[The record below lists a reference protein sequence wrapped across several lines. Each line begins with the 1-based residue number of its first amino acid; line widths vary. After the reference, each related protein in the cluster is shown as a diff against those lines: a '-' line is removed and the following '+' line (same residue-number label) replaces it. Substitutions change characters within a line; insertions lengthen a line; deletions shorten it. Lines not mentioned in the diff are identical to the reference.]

1 MIYMDNAATTAVLPE
16 VLDKMI
22 PYYKDI
28 YSNPS
33 AIYSF
38 AQKSKNA
45 VEDARSVIADTLGAA
60 PGEIYFTGGGSESD
74 NWAVKLAAD
83 KYRDKGTHIITT
95 AIEHHAVLHTTEY
108 LEKLGFDV
116 TYVKP
121 DSNGYILPSKVAE
134 AIRPDT
140 ILISVMTANNEV
152 GTIEPISEIGKIA
165 HERGIIM
172 HTDAVQAYGHIPI
185 DVTAMN
191 IDMLSASG
199 HKFNGPKG
207 VGFLYVSNKVKFG
220 SFIHGGAQERGR
232 RAGTINVPGIVGM
245 ADAAKIHAQ
254 EMADDIA
261 YISKLRNYMIDKIKS
276 EIPYSYINGSL
287 SDRLPN
293 NINVSFEFIEG
304 ETLLI
309 MLDQDGICASSG
321 SACTSGS
328 LNPSHVLKAMG
339 ITDSLSH
346 SALRLS
352 ISKSTTYEDADYVI
366 DRLKV
371 YVDKLRQMSPEY
383 LRNGAIGA
391 RHGKLE

>member
-45 VEDARSVIADTLGAA
+45 VEDARSVIADTLGVA

-74 NWAVKLAAD
+74 NWALKLTAD
-83 KYRDKGTHIITT
+83 RYKDKGKHIITT
-95 AIEHHAVLHTTEY
+95 AIEHHAVLHSAEY
-108 LEKLGFDV
+108 LEKSGYDV

-121 DSNGYILPSKVAE
+121 DKDGYITPESIE
-134 AIRPDT
+134 SAIRPDT

-152 GTIEPISEIGKIA
+152 GTIEPVADIGEIA
-165 HERGIIM
+165 HKHGIIF

-245 ADAAKIHAQ
+245 AEAAKIHAQ

-276 EIPYSYINGSL
+276 DIPYSYINGSL
-287 SDRLPN
+287 SERLPN

-309 MLDQDGICASSG
+309 MLDQNGICASSG

-328 LNPSHVLKAMG
+328 LNPSHVLKAIG

-352 ISKSTTYEDADYVI
+352 ISKDNTYADADYVI
-366 DRLKV
+366 ERLKV
-371 YVDKLRQMSPEY
+371 YVDRLRQMSPEY
-383 LRNGAIGA
+383 LRNIDNK
-391 RHGKLE
+391 RP

>member
-38 AQKSKNA
+38 AQKSRNA
-45 VEDARSVIADTLGAA
+45 VEDARAVIADTLKVS
-60 PGEIYFTGGGSESD
+60 PDEIYFTGGGSESD
-74 NWAVKLAAD
+74 NWALKLVAD
-83 KYRDKGTHIITT
+83 KYKDKGKHIITT
-95 AIEHHAVLHTTEY
+95 AIEHHAILHTAEY
-108 LEKLGFDV
+108 LEKQGFDV
-116 TYVKP
+116 TYISP
-121 DSNGYILPSKVAE
+121 DNSGVISPDKVLD

-140 ILISVMTANNEV
+140 VLISVMLANNEV
-152 GTIEPISEIGKIA
+152 GTIEPIAEIGKLA
-165 HERGIIM
+165 HERGIIV

-185 DVTAMN
+185 DAAAMN

-245 ADAAKIHAQ
+245 AEAAKIHAQ
-254 EMADDIA
+254 SMEDDNA
-261 YISKLRNYMIDKIKS
+261 YISKLRDYMIDKIKS
-276 EIPYSYINGSL
+276 EIPYAYVNGSL
-287 SDRLPN
+287 TDRLPN

-352 ISKSTTYEDADYVI
+352 ISRATTYEEADYVI
-366 DRLKV
+366 GRLKI
-371 YVDKLRQMSPEY
+371 YVDRLRQMSPEY
-383 LRNGAIGA
+383 QRNINA
-391 RHGKLE
+391 

>member
-1 MIYMDNAATTAVLPE
+1 MIYMDNAATTAVIPE
-16 VLDKMI
+16 VLDKMM

-45 VEDARSVIADTLGAA
+45 VEDARAVIADTLGAA
-60 PGEIYFTGGGSESD
+60 PNEIYFTCGGSESD
-74 NWAVKLAAD
+74 NWALKLTAD
-83 KYRDKGTHIITT
+83 RYKDKGKHIITT
-95 AIEHHAVLHTTEY
+95 AIEHHAVLHSAEY
-108 LEKLGFDV
+108 LEKSGYEV
-116 TYVKP
+116 TYVAP
-121 DSNGYILPSKVAE
+121 DKDGYITPESIE
-134 AIRPDT
+134 SAIRPDT

-152 GTIEPISEIGKIA
+152 GTIEPVADIGKIA
-165 HERGIIM
+165 HEHGILF

-185 DVTAMN
+185 DVKAMN

-207 VGFLYVSNKVKFG
+207 VGFLYVSNSVRFG

-232 RAGTINVPGIVGM
+232 RAGTLNVPGIVGM
-245 ADAAKIHAQ
+245 SEAAKYHACH
-254 EMADDIA
+254 MAEDNE
-261 YISKLRNYMIDKIKS
+261 YVSKLRDYMIDQIQS
-276 EIPYSYINGSL
+276 QIPYTYVNGSL
-287 SDRLPN
+287 TDRLSN
-293 NINVSFEFIEG
+293 NINVSFEFVEG

-339 ITDSLSH
+339 VTDSLSH

-352 ISKSTTYEDADYVI
+352 ISKDTTYEDADYVI
-366 DRLKV
+366 GRLKV
-371 YVDKLRQMSPEY
+371 YVDRLRQLSPEY
-383 LRNGAIGA
+383 KRNI
-391 RHGKLE
+391 

>member
-1 MIYMDNAATTAVLPE
+1 MIYMDNAATTAVIPE
-16 VLDKMI
+16 VLDKML

-45 VEDARSVIADTLGAA
+45 VEDARAVIADTLGAA
-60 PGEIYFTGGGSESD
+60 PNEIYFTGGGSESD
-74 NWAVKLAAD
+74 NWALKLTAD
-83 KYRDKGTHIITT
+83 RYKDKGKHIITT
-95 AIEHHAVLHTTEY
+95 AIEHHAVLHSAEY
-108 LEKLGFDV
+108 LEKSGYEV
-116 TYVKP
+116 TYVEP
-121 DSNGYILPSKVAE
+121 DKDGYITPESIE
-134 AIRPDT
+134 SAIRPDT

-152 GTIEPISEIGKIA
+152 GTIEPVADIGAIA
-165 HERGIIM
+165 HKHGILY

-185 DVTAMN
+185 DVKAMN

-207 VGFLYVSNKVKFG
+207 VGFLYVSNSVRFG

-232 RAGTINVPGIVGM
+232 RAGTLNVPGIVGM
-245 ADAAKIHAQ
+245 SEAAKNHACH
-254 EMADDIA
+254 MAEDNE
-261 YISKLRNYMIDKIKS
+261 YVSKLRDYMIDRIQS
-276 EIPYSYINGSL
+276 QIPYTYVNGSL
-287 SDRLPN
+287 TDRLAN

-339 ITDSLSH
+339 VTDSLSH

-352 ISKSTTYEDADYVI
+352 ISKDTTYADADYVI
-366 DRLKV
+366 ERLKIYVDRL
-371 YVDKLRQMSPEY
+371 RQLSPEY
-383 LRNGAIGA
+383 KRNI
-391 RHGKLE
+391 

>member
-38 AQKSKNA
+38 AQKSRNA
-45 VEDARSVIADTLGAA
+45 VEDARAVIADTLKVS
-60 PGEIYFTGGGSESD
+60 PDEIYFTGGGSESD
-74 NWAVKLAAD
+74 NWALKLVAD
-83 KYRDKGTHIITT
+83 KYKDKGKHIITT
-95 AIEHHAVLHTTEY
+95 DIEHHAILHTAEY
-108 LEKLGFDV
+108 LEKQGFDV
-116 TYVKP
+116 TYIRP
-121 DSNGYILPSKVAE
+121 DNSGVISLDKVLD

-140 ILISVMTANNEV
+140 VLISVMLANNEV
-152 GTIEPISEIGKIA
+152 GTIEPIAEIGKLA
-165 HERGIIM
+165 HERGIIV

-185 DVTAMN
+185 DAAAMN

-245 ADAAKIHAQ
+245 AEAAKIHAQ
-254 EMADDIA
+254 SMEDDNA
-261 YISKLRNYMIDKIKS
+261 YISKLRDYMIDKIKS
-276 EIPYSYINGSL
+276 EIPYAYVNGSL
-287 SDRLPN
+287 TDRLPN

-352 ISKSTTYEDADYVI
+352 ISRATTYEEADYVI
-366 DRLKV
+366 GRLKI
-371 YVDKLRQMSPEY
+371 YVDRLRQMSPEY
-383 LRNGAIGA
+383 QRNIKA
-391 RHGKLE
+391 

>member
-38 AQKSKNA
+38 AQKSRNA
-45 VEDARSVIADTLGAA
+45 VEDARAVIADTLKVS
-60 PGEIYFTGGGSESD
+60 PDEIYFTGGGSESD
-74 NWAVKLAAD
+74 NWALKLVAD
-83 KYRDKGTHIITT
+83 KYKDKGKHIITT
-95 AIEHHAVLHTTEY
+95 AIEHHAILHSAEY
-108 LEKLGFDV
+108 LEKQGFDV
-116 TYVKP
+116 TYIRP
-121 DSNGYILPSKVAE
+121 DNSGVISPDKVLD

-140 ILISVMTANNEV
+140 VLISVMLANNEV
-152 GTIEPISEIGKIA
+152 GTIEPIAEIGKLA
-165 HERGIIM
+165 HERGIIV

-185 DVTAMN
+185 DAAAMN

-245 ADAAKIHAQ
+245 AEAAKIHAQ
-254 EMADDIA
+254 SMEDDNA
-261 YISKLRNYMIDKIKS
+261 YISKLRDYMIDKIKS
-276 EIPYSYINGSL
+276 EIPHAYVNGSL
-287 SDRLPN
+287 TDRLPN

-352 ISKSTTYEDADYVI
+352 ISRAATYEEADYVI
-366 DRLKV
+366 GRLKI
-371 YVDKLRQMSPEY
+371 YVDRLRQMSPEY
-383 LRNGAIGA
+383 QRNLKA
-391 RHGKLE
+391 

>member
-38 AQKSKNA
+38 AQKSRNA
-45 VEDARSVIADTLGAA
+45 VEDARAVIADTLKVS
-60 PGEIYFTGGGSESD
+60 PDEIYFTGGGSESD
-74 NWAVKLAAD
+74 NWALKLVAD
-83 KYRDKGTHIITT
+83 KYKDKGKHIITT
-95 AIEHHAVLHTTEY
+95 AIEHHAILHTAEY
-108 LEKLGFDV
+108 LEKQGFDV
-116 TYVKP
+116 TYISP
-121 DSNGYILPSKVAE
+121 DNSGVISPDKVLD

-140 ILISVMTANNEV
+140 VLISVMLANNEV
-152 GTIEPISEIGKIA
+152 GTIEPIAEIGKLA
-165 HERGIIM
+165 HERGIIV

-185 DVTAMN
+185 DAAAMN

-245 ADAAKIHAQ
+245 AEAAKIHAQ
-254 EMADDIA
+254 SMEDDNA
-261 YISKLRNYMIDKIKS
+261 YISKLRDYMIDKIKS
-276 EIPYSYINGSL
+276 EIPYAYVNGSL
-287 SDRLPN
+287 TDRLPN

-339 ITDSLSH
+339 VTDSLSH

-366 DRLKV
+366 GRLKV
-371 YVDKLRQMSPEY
+371 YVDRLRQMSPEY
-383 LRNGAIGA
+383 QRNINA
-391 RHGKLE
+391 

>member
-38 AQKSKNA
+38 AQKSKNV
-45 VEDARSVIADTLGAA
+45 VEDARALIADTLGAA
-60 PGEIYFTGGGSESD
+60 ANEIYFTGGGSESD
-74 NWAVKLAAD
+74 NWALKLVAE
-83 KYRDKGTHIITT
+83 KYKDIGKHIITT
-95 AIEHHAVLHTTEY
+95 AIEHHAILHTAEY
-108 LEKLGFDV
+108 LEKMGYDV
-116 TYVKP
+116 TYIEP
-121 DSNGYILPSKVAE
+121 DNNGYISPSKVAD

-185 DVTAMN
+185 DVKTMN

-207 VGFLYVSNKVKFG
+207 VGFLYVNNHVKFG

-245 ADAAKIHAQ
+245 AAAAAIHSKN
-254 EMADDIA
+254 MADDNE
-261 YISKLRNYMIDKIKS
+261 YISKLRDYMIDKIKT
-276 EIPYSYINGSL
+276 EIPYTYVNGSL
-287 SDRLPN
+287 TDRLPN
-293 NINVSFEFIEG
+293 NINISFEFIEG

-352 ISKSTTYEDADYVI
+352 ISKDTTYDEADYVI
-366 DRLKV
+366 DRLKI
-371 YVDKLRQMSPEY
+371 YVDRLRRMSPEY
-383 LRNGAIGA
+383 QKNIENL
-391 RHGKLE
+391 

>member
-45 VEDARSVIADTLGAA
+45 VENARSVIADTLGAA

-74 NWAVKLAAD
+74 NWAVKLVAD

-95 AIEHHAVLHTTEY
+95 AIEHHPMLHTTEY

-121 DSNGYILPSKVAE
+121 DKNGYITPESIE
-134 AIRPDT
+134 SAIRPDT

-152 GTIEPISEIGKIA
+152 GTIEPVADIGEIA
-165 HERGIIM
+165 HKHGIIF

-207 VGFLYVSNKVKFG
+207 VGFLYVSNSVRFG
-220 SFIHGGAQERGR
+220 SFMHGGAQERGR
-232 RAGTINVPGIVGM
+232 RAGTLNVPGIVGM
-245 ADAAKIHAQ
+245 SEAAKYHACN
-254 EMADDIA
+254 MAEDNE
-261 YISKLRNYMIDKIKS
+261 YVSRLRDYMIGRIQS
-276 EIPYSYINGSL
+276 QIPYTYINGSL
-287 SDRLPN
+287 SERLPN

-352 ISKSTTYEDADYVI
+352 ISKDNTYADADYVI
-366 DRLKV
+366 ERLKV
-371 YVDKLRQMSPEY
+371 YVDRLRQMSPEY
-383 LRNGAIGA
+383 LRNIDNK
-391 RHGKLE
+391 RP

>member
-38 AQKSKNA
+38 AQKSRNA
-45 VEDARSVIADTLGAA
+45 VEDARAVIADTLKVS
-60 PGEIYFTGGGSESD
+60 PDEIYFTGGGSESD
-74 NWAVKLAAD
+74 NWALKLVAD
-83 KYRDKGTHIITT
+83 KYKDKGKHIITT
-95 AIEHHAVLHTTEY
+95 AIEHHAILHTAEY
-108 LEKLGFDV
+108 LEKQGFDV
-116 TYVKP
+116 TYIRP
-121 DSNGYILPSKVAE
+121 DNSGVISPDKVLD

-140 ILISVMTANNEV
+140 VLISVMLANNEV
-152 GTIEPISEIGKIA
+152 GTIEPIAEIGKLA
-165 HERGIIM
+165 HERGIIV

-185 DVTAMN
+185 DAAAMN

-245 ADAAKIHAQ
+245 AEAAKIHAQ
-254 EMADDIA
+254 SMEDDNA
-261 YISKLRNYMIDKIKS
+261 YISKLRDYMIDKIKS
-276 EIPYSYINGSL
+276 EIPYAYVNGSL
-287 SDRLPN
+287 TDRLPN

-352 ISKSTTYEDADYVI
+352 ISRATTYEEADYVI
-366 DRLKV
+366 GRLKI
-371 YVDKLRQMSPEY
+371 YVDRLRQMSPEY
-383 LRNGAIGA
+383 QRNINA
-391 RHGKLE
+391 

>member
-38 AQKSKNA
+38 AQKSRNA
-45 VEDARSVIADTLGAA
+45 VEDARAVIADTLKVS
-60 PGEIYFTGGGSESD
+60 PDEIYFTGGGSESD
-74 NWAVKLAAD
+74 NWALKLVAD
-83 KYRDKGTHIITT
+83 KYKDKGKHIITT
-95 AIEHHAVLHTTEY
+95 AIEHHAILHTAEY
-108 LEKLGFDV
+108 LEKQGFDV
-116 TYVKP
+116 TYIRP
-121 DSNGYILPSKVAE
+121 DNSGVISPDKVLD

-140 ILISVMTANNEV
+140 VLISVMLANNEV
-152 GTIEPISEIGKIA
+152 GTIEPIAEIGKLA
-165 HERGIIM
+165 HERGIIV

-185 DVTAMN
+185 DAAAMN

-245 ADAAKIHAQ
+245 AEAAKIHAQ
-254 EMADDIA
+254 SMEDDNA
-261 YISKLRNYMIDKIKS
+261 YISKLRDYMIDKIKS
-276 EIPYSYINGSL
+276 EIPYAYVNGSL
-287 SDRLPN
+287 TDRLPN

-339 ITDSLSH
+339 VTDSLSH

-366 DRLKV
+366 GRLKV
-371 YVDKLRQMSPEY
+371 YVDRLRQMSPEY
-383 LRNGAIGA
+383 QRNINA
-391 RHGKLE
+391 

>member
-74 NWAVKLAAD
+74 NWALKLTAD
-83 KYRDKGTHIITT
+83 RYKDKGKHIITT
-95 AIEHHAVLHTTEY
+95 AIEHHAVLHSAEY
-108 LEKLGFDV
+108 LEKSGYDV

-121 DSNGYILPSKVAE
+121 DKDGYITPESIE
-134 AIRPDT
+134 SAIRPDT

-152 GTIEPISEIGKIA
+152 GTIEPVADIGEIA
-165 HERGIIM
+165 HKHGIIF

-245 ADAAKIHAQ
+245 AEAAKIHAQ

-276 EIPYSYINGSL
+276 DIPYSYINGSL
-287 SDRLPN
+287 SERLPN

-309 MLDQDGICASSG
+309 MLDQNGICASSG

-328 LNPSHVLKAMG
+328 LNPSHVLKAIG

-352 ISKSTTYEDADYVI
+352 ISKDNTYADADYVI
-366 DRLKV
+366 ERLKV
-371 YVDKLRQMSPEY
+371 YVDRLRQMSPEY
-383 LRNGAIGA
+383 LRNIDNK
-391 RHGKLE
+391 RP

>member
-38 AQKSKNA
+38 AQKSRNA
-45 VEDARSVIADTLGAA
+45 VEDARAVIADTLKVS
-60 PGEIYFTGGGSESD
+60 PDEIYFTGGGSESD
-74 NWAVKLAAD
+74 NWALKLVAD
-83 KYRDKGTHIITT
+83 KYKDKGKHIITT
-95 AIEHHAVLHTTEY
+95 AIEHHAILHTAEY
-108 LEKLGFDV
+108 LEKQGFDV
-116 TYVKP
+116 TYIRP
-121 DSNGYILPSKVAE
+121 DNSGVISPDKVLD

-140 ILISVMTANNEV
+140 VLISVMLANNEV
-152 GTIEPISEIGKIA
+152 GTIEPIAEIGKLA
-165 HERGIIM
+165 HERGIIV

-185 DVTAMN
+185 DAAAMN

-245 ADAAKIHAQ
+245 AEAAKIHAQ
-254 EMADDIA
+254 SMEDDNA
-261 YISKLRNYMIDKIKS
+261 YISKLRDYMIDKIKS
-276 EIPYSYINGSL
+276 EIPYAYVNGSL
-287 SDRLPN
+287 TDRLPN

-352 ISKSTTYEDADYVI
+352 ISRAATYEEADYVI
-366 DRLKV
+366 GRLKI
-371 YVDKLRQMSPEY
+371 YVDRLRQMSPEY
-383 LRNGAIGA
+383 QRNIKA
-391 RHGKLE
+391 

>member
-45 VEDARSVIADTLGAA
+45 VEDARSVIADTLGVA

-74 NWAVKLAAD
+74 NWALKLTAD
-83 KYRDKGTHIITT
+83 RYKDKGKHIITT
-95 AIEHHAVLHTTEY
+95 AIEHHAVLHSAEY
-108 LEKLGFDV
+108 LEKSGYDV

-121 DSNGYILPSKVAE
+121 DKDGYITPESIE
-134 AIRPDT
+134 SAIRPDT

-152 GTIEPISEIGKIA
+152 GTIEPVADIGEIA
-165 HERGIIM
+165 HKHGIIF

-245 ADAAKIHAQ
+245 AEAAKIHAQ

-276 EIPYSYINGSL
+276 DIPYSYINGSL
-287 SDRLPN
+287 SERLPN

-309 MLDQDGICASSG
+309 MLDQNGICASSG

-328 LNPSHVLKAMG
+328 LNPSHVLKAIG
-339 ITDSLSH
+339 ITVSLSH

-352 ISKSTTYEDADYVI
+352 ISKDNTYADADYVI
-366 DRLKV
+366 ERLKV
-371 YVDKLRQMSPEY
+371 YVDRLRQMSPEY
-383 LRNGAIGA
+383 LRNIDNK
-391 RHGKLE
+391 RP

>member
-38 AQKSKNA
+38 AQKSRNA
-45 VEDARSVIADTLGAA
+45 VEDARAVIADTLKVS
-60 PGEIYFTGGGSESD
+60 PDEIYFTGGGSESD
-74 NWAVKLAAD
+74 NWALKLVAD
-83 KYRDKGTHIITT
+83 KYKDKGKHIITT
-95 AIEHHAVLHTTEY
+95 AIEHHAILHTAEY
-108 LEKLGFDV
+108 LEKQGFDV
-116 TYVKP
+116 TYIRP
-121 DSNGYILPSKVAE
+121 DNSGVISPDKVLD

-140 ILISVMTANNEV
+140 VLISVMLANNEV
-152 GTIEPISEIGKIA
+152 GTIEPIAEIGKLA
-165 HERGIIM
+165 HERGIIV

-185 DVTAMN
+185 DTAAMN

-245 ADAAKIHAQ
+245 AEAAKIHAQ
-254 EMADDIA
+254 SMEDDNA
-261 YISKLRNYMIDKIKS
+261 YISKLRDYMIDKIKS
-276 EIPYSYINGSL
+276 EIPYAYVNGSL
-287 SDRLPN
+287 TDRLPN

-352 ISKSTTYEDADYVI
+352 ISRAATYEEADYVI
-366 DRLKV
+366 GRLKI
-371 YVDKLRQMSPEY
+371 YVDRLRQMSPEY
-383 LRNGAIGA
+383 QRNLKA
-391 RHGKLE
+391 

>member
-38 AQKSKNA
+38 AQKSRNA
-45 VEDARSVIADTLGAA
+45 VEDARAVIADTLKVS
-60 PGEIYFTGGGSESD
+60 PNEIYFTGGGSESD
-74 NWAVKLAAD
+74 NWALKLVAD
-83 KYRDKGTHIITT
+83 TYKDKGKHIITT
-95 AIEHHAVLHTTEY
+95 DIEHHAILHTAEY
-108 LEKLGFDV
+108 LEKQGFDV
-116 TYVKP
+116 TYIRP
-121 DSNGYILPSKVAE
+121 DNSGVISPDKVLD

-140 ILISVMTANNEV
+140 VLISVMLANNEV
-152 GTIEPISEIGKIA
+152 GTIEPIAEIGKLA
-165 HERGIIM
+165 HERGIIV

-185 DVTAMN
+185 DAAAMN

-245 ADAAKIHAQ
+245 AEAAKIHAQ
-254 EMADDIA
+254 SMEDDNA
-261 YISKLRNYMIDKIKS
+261 YISKLRDYMIDKIKS
-276 EIPYSYINGSL
+276 EIPYAYVNGSL
-287 SDRLPN
+287 TDRLPN

-352 ISKSTTYEDADYVI
+352 ISRATTYEEADYVI
-366 DRLKV
+366 GRLKI
-371 YVDKLRQMSPEY
+371 YVDRLRQMSPEY
-383 LRNGAIGA
+383 QRNIKA
-391 RHGKLE
+391 

>member
-38 AQKSKNA
+38 AQKSRNA
-45 VEDARSVIADTLGAA
+45 VEDARAVIADTLKVS
-60 PGEIYFTGGGSESD
+60 PNEIYFTGGGSESD
-74 NWAVKLAAD
+74 NWALKLVAD
-83 KYRDKGTHIITT
+83 KYKDKGKHIITT
-95 AIEHHAVLHTTEY
+95 AIEHHAILHTAEY
-108 LEKLGFDV
+108 LEKQGFDV
-116 TYVKP
+116 TYIRP
-121 DSNGYILPSKVAE
+121 DNSGVISPDKVLD

-140 ILISVMTANNEV
+140 VLISVMLANNEV
-152 GTIEPISEIGKIA
+152 GTIEPIAEIGKFA
-165 HERGIIM
+165 HERGIIV

-185 DVTAMN
+185 DVAAMN

-245 ADAAKIHAQ
+245 AEAAKIHAQ
-254 EMADDIA
+254 NMEDDNA
-261 YISKLRNYMIDKIKS
+261 YISKLRDYMIDKIKS
-276 EIPYSYINGSL
+276 EIPYTYVNGSL
-287 SDRLPN
+287 TDRLPN

-352 ISKSTTYEDADYVI
+352 ISRATTYEEADYVI
-366 DRLKV
+366 GRLKI
-371 YVDKLRQMSPEY
+371 YVDRLRQMSPEY
-383 LRNGAIGA
+383 QRNIKA
-391 RHGKLE
+391 

>member
-38 AQKSKNA
+38 AQKSRNA
-45 VEDARSVIADTLGAA
+45 VEDARAVIADTLKVS
-60 PGEIYFTGGGSESD
+60 PNEIYFTGGGSESD
-74 NWAVKLAAD
+74 NWALKLVAD
-83 KYRDKGTHIITT
+83 KYKDKGKHIITT
-95 AIEHHAVLHTTEY
+95 DIEHHAILHTAEY
-108 LEKLGFDV
+108 LEKQGFDV
-116 TYVKP
+116 TYIRP
-121 DSNGYILPSKVAE
+121 DNSGVISPDKVLDE
-134 AIRPDT
+134 IRPDT
-140 ILISVMTANNEV
+140 VLISVMLANNEV
-152 GTIEPISEIGKIA
+152 GTIEPIAEIGKLA
-165 HERGIIM
+165 HERGIIV

-185 DVTAMN
+185 DAAAMN

-245 ADAAKIHAQ
+245 AEAAKIHAQ
-254 EMADDIA
+254 SMEDDNA
-261 YISKLRNYMIDKIKS
+261 YISKLRDYMIDKIKS
-276 EIPYSYINGSL
+276 EIPYAYVNGSL
-287 SDRLPN
+287 TDRLPN

-352 ISKSTTYEDADYVI
+352 ISRATTYEEADYVI
-366 DRLKV
+366 GRLKI
-371 YVDKLRQMSPEY
+371 YVDRLRQMSPEY
-383 LRNGAIGA
+383 QRNIKA
-391 RHGKLE
+391 

>member
-38 AQKSKNA
+38 AQKSRNA
-45 VEDARSVIADTLGAA
+45 VEDARAVIADTLKVS
-60 PGEIYFTGGGSESD
+60 PNEIYFTGGGSESD
-74 NWAVKLAAD
+74 NWALKLVAD
-83 KYRDKGTHIITT
+83 KYKDKGKHIITT
-95 AIEHHAVLHTTEY
+95 DIEHHAILHTAEY
-108 LEKLGFDV
+108 LEKQGFDV
-116 TYVKP
+116 TYIRP
-121 DSNGYILPSKVAE
+121 DNSGVISPDKVLD

-140 ILISVMTANNEV
+140 VFISVMLANNEV
-152 GTIEPISEIGKIA
+152 GTIEPIAEIGKLA
-165 HERGIIM
+165 HERGIIV

-185 DVTAMN
+185 DAAAMN

-245 ADAAKIHAQ
+245 AEAAKIHAQ
-254 EMADDIA
+254 SMEDDNA
-261 YISKLRNYMIDKIKS
+261 YISKLRDYMIDKIKS
-276 EIPYSYINGSL
+276 EIPYAYVNGSL
-287 SDRLPN
+287 TDRLPN

-352 ISKSTTYEDADYVI
+352 ISRATTYEEADYVI
-366 DRLKV
+366 GRLKI
-371 YVDKLRQMSPEY
+371 YVDRLRQMSPEY
-383 LRNGAIGA
+383 QRNIKA
-391 RHGKLE
+391 

>member
-38 AQKSKNA
+38 AQKSRNA
-45 VEDARSVIADTLGAA
+45 VEDARAVIADTLKVS
-60 PGEIYFTGGGSESD
+60 PNEIYFTGGGSESD
-74 NWAVKLAAD
+74 NWALKLVAD
-83 KYRDKGTHIITT
+83 KYKDKGKHIITT
-95 AIEHHAVLHTTEY
+95 DIEHHAILHTAEY
-108 LEKLGFDV
+108 LEKQGFDV
-116 TYVKP
+116 TYIRP
-121 DSNGYILPSKVAE
+121 DNSGVISPDKVLD

-140 ILISVMTANNEV
+140 VLISVMLANNEV
-152 GTIEPISEIGKIA
+152 GTIEPIAEIGKLA
-165 HERGIIM
+165 HERGIIV

-185 DVTAMN
+185 DAAAMN

-245 ADAAKIHAQ
+245 AEAAKIHAQ
-254 EMADDIA
+254 SMEDDNA
-261 YISKLRNYMIDKIKS
+261 YISKLRDYMIDKIKS
-276 EIPYSYINGSL
+276 EIAYAYVNGSL
-287 SDRLPN
+287 TDRLPN

-352 ISKSTTYEDADYVI
+352 ISRATTYEEADYVI
-366 DRLKV
+366 GRLKI
-371 YVDKLRQMSPEY
+371 YVDRLRQMSPEY
-383 LRNGAIGA
+383 QRNINA
-391 RHGKLE
+391 

>member
-38 AQKSKNA
+38 AQKSRNA
-45 VEDARSVIADTLGAA
+45 VEDARAVIADTLKVS
-60 PGEIYFTGGGSESD
+60 PNEIYFTGGGSESD
-74 NWAVKLAAD
+74 NWALKLVAD
-83 KYRDKGTHIITT
+83 KYKDKGKHIITT
-95 AIEHHAVLHTTEY
+95 DIEHHAILHTAEY
-108 LEKLGFDV
+108 LEKQGFDV
-116 TYVKP
+116 TYIRP
-121 DSNGYILPSKVAE
+121 DNSGVISPDKVLD

-140 ILISVMTANNEV
+140 VLISVMLANNEV
-152 GTIEPISEIGKIA
+152 GTIEPIAEIGKLA
-165 HERGIIM
+165 HERGIIV

-185 DVTAMN
+185 DAAAMN

-245 ADAAKIHAQ
+245 AEAAKIHAQ
-254 EMADDIA
+254 SMEDDNA
-261 YISKLRNYMIDKIKS
+261 YISKLRDYMIDKIKS
-276 EIPYSYINGSL
+276 EIPYVYVNGSL
-287 SDRLPN
+287 TDRLPN

-352 ISKSTTYEDADYVI
+352 ISRATTYEEADYVI
-366 DRLKV
+366 GRLKI
-371 YVDKLRQMSPEY
+371 YVDRLRQMSPEY
-383 LRNGAIGA
+383 QRNINA
-391 RHGKLE
+391 

>member
-74 NWAVKLAAD
+74 NWAVKLVAD

-95 AIEHHAVLHTTEY
+95 AIEHHAVLHTAEY

-121 DSNGYILPSKVAE
+121 DKNGYITPESIE
-134 AIRPDT
+134 SAIRPDT

-152 GTIEPISEIGKIA
+152 GTIEPVANIGEIA
-165 HERGIIM
+165 HKHGIIF

-207 VGFLYVSNKVKFG
+207 VGFLYVSNSVRFG
-220 SFIHGGAQERGR
+220 SFMHGGAQERGR
-232 RAGTINVPGIVGM
+232 RAGTLNVPGIVGM
-245 ADAAKIHAQ
+245 SEAAKYHACN
-254 EMADDIA
+254 MAEDNE
-261 YISKLRNYMIDKIKS
+261 YVSRLRDYMIGRIQS
-276 EIPYSYINGSL
+276 QIPYTYINGSL
-287 SDRLPN
+287 SERLPN

-366 DRLKV
+366 GRLKV
-371 YVDKLRQMSPEY
+371 YVDRLRQMSPEY
-383 LRNGAIGA
+383 LRNGATCA

>member
-38 AQKSKNA
+38 AQKSRNA
-45 VEDARSVIADTLGAA
+45 VEDARAVIADTLKVS
-60 PGEIYFTGGGSESD
+60 PNEIYFTGGGSESD
-74 NWAVKLAAD
+74 NWALKLVAD
-83 KYRDKGTHIITT
+83 KYKDKGKHIITT
-95 AIEHHAVLHTTEY
+95 AIEHHAILHTAEY
-108 LEKLGFDV
+108 LEKQGFDV
-116 TYVKP
+116 TYIRP
-121 DSNGYILPSKVAE
+121 DNSGVISPDKVMD

-140 ILISVMTANNEV
+140 VLISVMLANNEV
-152 GTIEPISEIGKIA
+152 GTIEPIAEIGKLA
-165 HERGIIM
+165 HERGIIV

-185 DVTAMN
+185 DAAAMN

-245 ADAAKIHAQ
+245 AEAAKIHAQ
-254 EMADDIA
+254 SMEDDNA
-261 YISKLRNYMIDKIKS
+261 YISKLRDYMIDKIKS
-276 EIPYSYINGSL
+276 EIPYAYVNGSL
-287 SDRLPN
+287 TDRLPN

-352 ISKSTTYEDADYVI
+352 ISRAATYEEADYVI
-366 DRLKV
+366 GRLKI
-371 YVDKLRQMSPEY
+371 YVDRLRQMSPEY
-383 LRNGAIGA
+383 QRNLKA
-391 RHGKLE
+391 

>member
-38 AQKSKNA
+38 AQKSRNA
-45 VEDARSVIADTLGAA
+45 VEDARAVIADTLKVS
-60 PGEIYFTGGGSESD
+60 PDEIYFTGGGSESD
-74 NWAVKLAAD
+74 NWALKLVAD
-83 KYRDKGTHIITT
+83 KYKDKGKHIITT
-95 AIEHHAVLHTTEY
+95 DIEHHAILHTAEY
-108 LEKLGFDV
+108 LEKQGFDV
-116 TYVKP
+116 TYIRP
-121 DSNGYILPSKVAE
+121 DNSGVISPDKVLD

-140 ILISVMTANNEV
+140 VLISVMLANNEV
-152 GTIEPISEIGKIA
+152 GTIEPIAEIGKLA
-165 HERGIIM
+165 HERGIIV

-185 DVTAMN
+185 DAAAMN

-207 VGFLYVSNKVKFG
+207 VGFLYVSHKVKFG

-245 ADAAKIHAQ
+245 AEAAKIHAQ
-254 EMADDIA
+254 SMEDDNA
-261 YISKLRNYMIDKIKS
+261 YISKLRDYMIDKIKS
-276 EIPYSYINGSL
+276 EIPYAYVNGSL
-287 SDRLPN
+287 TDRLPN

-352 ISKSTTYEDADYVI
+352 ISRATTYEEADYVI
-366 DRLKV
+366 GRLKI
-371 YVDKLRQMSPEY
+371 YVDRLRQMSPEY
-383 LRNGAIGA
+383 QRNIKA
-391 RHGKLE
+391 

>member
-1 MIYMDNAATTAVLPE
+1 MVYMDNAATTAVLPE

-38 AQKSKNA
+38 AQKSRNA
-45 VEDARSVIADTLGAA
+45 VEDARAVIADTLKVS
-60 PGEIYFTGGGSESD
+60 PNEIYFTGGGSESD
-74 NWAVKLAAD
+74 NWALKLVAD
-83 KYRDKGTHIITT
+83 KYKDKGKHIITT
-95 AIEHHAVLHTTEY
+95 AIEHHAILHTAEY
-108 LEKLGFDV
+108 LEKHGFDV
-116 TYVKP
+116 TYIRP
-121 DSNGYILPSKVAE
+121 DNSGVISPDKVLD

-140 ILISVMTANNEV
+140 VLISVMLANNEV
-152 GTIEPISEIGKIA
+152 GTIEPIAEIGKLA
-165 HERGIIM
+165 HERGIIV

-185 DVTAMN
+185 DAAAMN

-245 ADAAKIHAQ
+245 AEAAKIHAQ
-254 EMADDIA
+254 NMEDDNA
-261 YISKLRNYMIDKIKS
+261 YISKLRDYMIDKIKS
-276 EIPYSYINGSL
+276 EIPYAYVNGSL
-287 SDRLPN
+287 TDRLPN

-352 ISKSTTYEDADYVI
+352 ISRATTYEEADYVI
-366 DRLKV
+366 NRLKI
-371 YVDKLRQMSPEY
+371 YVDRLRQMSPEY
-383 LRNGAIGA
+383 QRNIKA
-391 RHGKLE
+391 

>member
-38 AQKSKNA
+38 AQKSRNA
-45 VEDARSVIADTLGAA
+45 VEDARAVIADTLKVS
-60 PGEIYFTGGGSESD
+60 PDEIYFTGGGSESD
-74 NWAVKLAAD
+74 NWALKLVAD
-83 KYRDKGTHIITT
+83 KYKDKGKHIITT
-95 AIEHHAVLHTTEY
+95 DIEHHAILHTAEY
-108 LEKLGFDV
+108 LEKQGFDV
-116 TYVKP
+116 TYIRP
-121 DSNGYILPSKVAE
+121 DNSGVISPDKVLD

-140 ILISVMTANNEV
+140 VLISVMLANNEV
-152 GTIEPISEIGKIA
+152 GTIEPIAEIGKLA
-165 HERGIIM
+165 HERGIIV

-185 DVTAMN
+185 DAAAMN

-245 ADAAKIHAQ
+245 AEAAKIHAQ
-254 EMADDIA
+254 SMEDDNA
-261 YISKLRNYMIDKIKS
+261 YISKLRDYMIDKIKS
-276 EIPYSYINGSL
+276 EIPYAYVNGSL
-287 SDRLPN
+287 TDRLAN

-352 ISKSTTYEDADYVI
+352 ISRATTYEEADYVI
-366 DRLKV
+366 GRLKI
-371 YVDKLRQMSPEY
+371 YVDRLRQMSPEY
-383 LRNGAIGA
+383 QRNLKA
-391 RHGKLE
+391 

>member
-45 VEDARSVIADTLGAA
+45 VEDARTVIADTLGAA
-60 PGEIYFTGGGSESD
+60 ANEIYFTGGGSESD
-74 NWAVKLAAD
+74 NWALKLVAE
-83 KYRDKGTHIITT
+83 KYKDIGKHIITT
-95 AIEHHAVLHTTEY
+95 AIEHHAILHTAEY
-108 LEKLGFDV
+108 LEKMGYDV
-116 TYVKP
+116 TYIEP
-121 DSNGYILPSKVAE
+121 DNNGYISPSKVAD

-185 DVTAMN
+185 DVKTMN

-207 VGFLYVSNKVKFG
+207 VGFLYVNNHVKFG

-245 ADAAKIHAQ
+245 AEAAGIHSQ
-254 EMADDIA
+254 NMADDNV
-261 YISKLRNYMIDKIKS
+261 YISKLRDYMIDKIKAK
-276 EIPYSYINGSL
+276 IPYTYVNGSL
-287 SDRLPN
+287 TDRLPN
-293 NINVSFEFIEG
+293 NINISFEFIEG

-328 LNPSHVLKAMG
+328 LNPSHVLKAIG

-352 ISKSTTYEDADYVI
+352 ISKDTTYDEADYVI
-366 DRLKV
+366 DRLKI
-371 YVDKLRQMSPEY
+371 YVDRLRRMSPEY
-383 LRNGAIGA
+383 HKNIDSL
-391 RHGKLE
+391 

>member
-38 AQKSKNA
+38 AQKSRNA
-45 VEDARSVIADTLGAA
+45 VEDARAVIADTLKVS
-60 PGEIYFTGGGSESD
+60 PDEIYFTGGGSESD
-74 NWAVKLAAD
+74 NWALKLVAD
-83 KYRDKGTHIITT
+83 KYKDKGKHIITT
-95 AIEHHAVLHTTEY
+95 DIEHHAILHTAEY
-108 LEKLGFDV
+108 LEKQGFDV
-116 TYVKP
+116 TYIRP
-121 DSNGYILPSKVAE
+121 DNSGVISPDKVLD

-140 ILISVMTANNEV
+140 VLISVMLANNEV
-152 GTIEPISEIGKIA
+152 GTIEPIAEIGKLA
-165 HERGIIM
+165 HERGIIV

-185 DVTAMN
+185 DAAAMN

-245 ADAAKIHAQ
+245 AEAAKIHAQ
-254 EMADDIA
+254 SMEDDNA
-261 YISKLRNYMIDKIKS
+261 YISKLRDYMIDKIKS
-276 EIPYSYINGSL
+276 EIPYAYVNGSL
-287 SDRLPN
+287 TDRLAN

-352 ISKSTTYEDADYVI
+352 ISRATTYEEADYVI
-366 DRLKV
+366 GRLKI
-371 YVDKLRQMSPEY
+371 YVDRLRQMSPEY
-383 LRNGAIGA
+383 QRNINA
-391 RHGKLE
+391 

>member
-38 AQKSKNA
+38 AQKSRNA
-45 VEDARSVIADTLGAA
+45 VEDARAVIADTLKVS
-60 PGEIYFTGGGSESD
+60 PNEIYFTGGGSESD
-74 NWAVKLAAD
+74 NWALKLVAD
-83 KYRDKGTHIITT
+83 KYKDKGKHIITT
-95 AIEHHAVLHTTEY
+95 DIEHHAILHTAEY
-108 LEKLGFDV
+108 LEKQGFDV
-116 TYVKP
+116 TYIRP
-121 DSNGYILPSKVAE
+121 DNSGVISPDKVLD

-140 ILISVMTANNEV
+140 VLISVMLANNEV
-152 GTIEPISEIGKIA
+152 GTIEPIAEIGKLA
-165 HERGIIM
+165 HERGIIV

-185 DVTAMN
+185 DAAAMN

-245 ADAAKIHAQ
+245 AEAAKIHAQ
-254 EMADDIA
+254 SMEDDNA
-261 YISKLRNYMIDKIKS
+261 YISKLRDYMIDKIKS
-276 EIPYSYINGSL
+276 EIPYAYVNGSL
-287 SDRLPN
+287 TDRLPN

-352 ISKSTTYEDADYVI
+352 ISRATTYEEADDVI
-366 DRLKV
+366 GRLKI
-371 YVDKLRQMSPEY
+371 YVDRLRQMSPEY
-383 LRNGAIGA
+383 QRNIKA
-391 RHGKLE
+391 

>member
-38 AQKSKNA
+38 AQKSRNA
-45 VEDARSVIADTLGAA
+45 VEDARAVIADTLKVS
-60 PGEIYFTGGGSESD
+60 PNEIYFTGGGSESD
-74 NWAVKLAAD
+74 NWALKLVAD
-83 KYRDKGTHIITT
+83 KYKDKGKHIITT
-95 AIEHHAVLHTTEY
+95 AIEHHAILHTAEY
-108 LEKLGFDV
+108 LEKHGFDV
-116 TYVKP
+116 TYIRP
-121 DSNGYILPSKVAE
+121 DNSGVISPDKVLD

-140 ILISVMTANNEV
+140 VLISVMLANNEV
-152 GTIEPISEIGKIA
+152 GTIEPIAEIGKLA
-165 HERGIIM
+165 HERGIIV

-185 DVTAMN
+185 DAAAMN

-245 ADAAKIHAQ
+245 AEAAKIHAQ
-254 EMADDIA
+254 NMEDDNA
-261 YISKLRNYMIDKIKS
+261 YISKLRDYMIDKIKS
-276 EIPYSYINGSL
+276 EIPYAYVNGSL
-287 SDRLPN
+287 TDRLPN

-352 ISKSTTYEDADYVI
+352 ISRATTYEEADYVI
-366 DRLKV
+366 NRLKI
-371 YVDKLRQMSPEY
+371 YVDRLRQMSPEY
-383 LRNGAIGA
+383 QRNIKA
-391 RHGKLE
+391 

>member
-38 AQKSKNA
+38 AQKSRNA
-45 VEDARSVIADTLGAA
+45 VEDARAVIADTLKVS
-60 PGEIYFTGGGSESD
+60 PNEIYFTGGGSESD
-74 NWAVKLAAD
+74 NWALKLVAD
-83 KYRDKGTHIITT
+83 KYKDKGKHIITT
-95 AIEHHAVLHTTEY
+95 AIEHHAILHTAEY
-108 LEKLGFDV
+108 LEKQGFDV
-116 TYVKP
+116 TYIRP
-121 DSNGYILPSKVAE
+121 DNSGVISPDKVLD

-140 ILISVMTANNEV
+140 VLISVMLANNEV
-152 GTIEPISEIGKIA
+152 GTIEPIAEIGKLA
-165 HERGIIM
+165 HERGIIV

-185 DVTAMN
+185 DAAAMN

-245 ADAAKIHAQ
+245 AEAAKIHAQ
-254 EMADDIA
+254 SMEDDNA
-261 YISKLRNYMIDKIKS
+261 YISKLRDYMIDKIKS
-276 EIPYSYINGSL
+276 EIPYAYVNGSL
-287 SDRLPN
+287 TDRLPN

-352 ISKSTTYEDADYVI
+352 ISRATTYEEADYVI
-366 DRLKV
+366 GRLKI
-371 YVDKLRQMSPEY
+371 YVGRLRQMSPEY
-383 LRNGAIGA
+383 QRNINA
-391 RHGKLE
+391 

>member
-38 AQKSKNA
+38 AQKSRNA
-45 VEDARSVIADTLGAA
+45 VEDARAVIADTLKVS
-60 PGEIYFTGGGSESD
+60 PDEIYFTGGGSESD
-74 NWAVKLAAD
+74 NWALKLVAD
-83 KYRDKGTHIITT
+83 KYKDKGKHIITT
-95 AIEHHAVLHTTEY
+95 AIEHHAILHTAEY
-108 LEKLGFDV
+108 LEKQGFDV
-116 TYVKP
+116 TYIRP
-121 DSNGYILPSKVAE
+121 DNSGVISPDKVLD

-140 ILISVMTANNEV
+140 VLISVMLANNEV
-152 GTIEPISEIGKIA
+152 GTIEPIAEIGKLA
-165 HERGIIM
+165 HERGIIV

-185 DVTAMN
+185 DTAAMN

-245 ADAAKIHAQ
+245 AEAAKIHAQ
-254 EMADDIA
+254 SMEDDNA
-261 YISKLRNYMIDKIKS
+261 YISKLRDYMIDKIKS
-276 EIPYSYINGSL
+276 EIPYAYVNGSL
-287 SDRLPN
+287 TDRLPN

-352 ISKSTTYEDADYVI
+352 ISRATTYEEADYVI
-366 DRLKV
+366 GRLKI
-371 YVDKLRQMSPEY
+371 YVDRLRQMSPEY
-383 LRNGAIGA
+383 QRNIKA
-391 RHGKLE
+391 

>member
-38 AQKSKNA
+38 AQKSRNA
-45 VEDARSVIADTLGAA
+45 VEDARAVIADTLKVS
-60 PGEIYFTGGGSESD
+60 PDEIYFTGGGSESD
-74 NWAVKLAAD
+74 NWALKLVAD
-83 KYRDKGTHIITT
+83 KYKDKGKHIITT
-95 AIEHHAVLHTTEY
+95 AIEHHAILHTAEY
-108 LEKLGFDV
+108 LEKQGFDV
-116 TYVKP
+116 TYIRP
-121 DSNGYILPSKVAE
+121 DNSGVISPDKVLD

-140 ILISVMTANNEV
+140 VLISVMLANNEV
-152 GTIEPISEIGKIA
+152 GTIEPIAEIGKLA
-165 HERGIIM
+165 HERGIIV

-185 DVTAMN
+185 DAAAMN

-245 ADAAKIHAQ
+245 AEAAKIHAQ
-254 EMADDIA
+254 SMEDDNA
-261 YISKLRNYMIDKIKS
+261 YISKLRDYMIDKIKS
-276 EIPYSYINGSL
+276 EIPYAYVNGSL
-287 SDRLPN
+287 TDRLPN

-352 ISKSTTYEDADYVI
+352 ISRAATYEEADYVI
-366 DRLKV
+366 GRLKI
-371 YVDKLRQMSPEY
+371 YVDRLRQMSPEY
-383 LRNGAIGA
+383 QRNLKA
-391 RHGKLE
+391 

>member
-38 AQKSKNA
+38 AQKSRNA
-45 VEDARSVIADTLGAA
+45 VEDARAVIADTLKVS
-60 PGEIYFTGGGSESD
+60 PNEIYFTGGGSESD
-74 NWAVKLAAD
+74 NWALKLVAD
-83 KYRDKGTHIITT
+83 KYKDKGKHIITT
-95 AIEHHAVLHTTEY
+95 AIEHHAILHTAEY
-108 LEKLGFDV
+108 LEKQGFDV
-116 TYVKP
+116 TYIRP
-121 DSNGYILPSKVAE
+121 DNSGVISPDKVLD

-140 ILISVMTANNEV
+140 VLISVMLANNEV
-152 GTIEPISEIGKIA
+152 GTIEPIAEIGKLA
-165 HERGIIM
+165 HERGIIV

-185 DVTAMN
+185 DAAAMN

-245 ADAAKIHAQ
+245 AEAAKIHAQ
-254 EMADDIA
+254 SMEDDNA
-261 YISKLRNYMIDKIKS
+261 YISKLRDYMIDKIKS
-276 EIPYSYINGSL
+276 EIPYAYVNGSL
-287 SDRLPN
+287 TDRLPN

-352 ISKSTTYEDADYVI
+352 ISRAATYEEADYVI
-366 DRLKV
+366 GRLKI
-371 YVDKLRQMSPEY
+371 YVDRLRQMSPEY
-383 LRNGAIGA
+383 QRNLKA
-391 RHGKLE
+391 

>member
-121 DSNGYILPSKVAE
+121 DSNGYIPPSKVAE

-165 HERGIIM
+165 HERGIIV

-245 ADAAKIHAQ
+245 AEAAKIHAQ

-293 NINVSFEFIEG
+293 NINASFEFIEG

-328 LNPSHVLKAMG
+328 LNPSHVLKAIG

-352 ISKSTTYEDADYVI
+352 ISKDNTYADADYVI
-366 DRLKV
+366 ERLKV
-371 YVDKLRQMSPEY
+371 YVDRLRQMSPEY
-383 LRNGAIGA
+383 LRNIDNK
-391 RHGKLE
+391 RP

>member
-38 AQKSKNA
+38 AQKSRNA
-45 VEDARSVIADTLGAA
+45 VEDARAVIADTLKVS
-60 PGEIYFTGGGSESD
+60 PDEIYFTGGGSESD
-74 NWAVKLAAD
+74 NWALKLVAD
-83 KYRDKGTHIITT
+83 KYKDKGKHIITT
-95 AIEHHAVLHTTEY
+95 AIEHHAILHTAEY
-108 LEKLGFDV
+108 LEKQGFDV
-116 TYVKP
+116 TYIRP
-121 DSNGYILPSKVAE
+121 DNSGVISPDKVLD

-140 ILISVMTANNEV
+140 VLISVMLANNEV
-152 GTIEPISEIGKIA
+152 GTIEPIAEIGKLA
-165 HERGIIM
+165 HERGIIV

-185 DVTAMN
+185 DTAAMN

-245 ADAAKIHAQ
+245 AEAAKIHAQ
-254 EMADDIA
+254 SMEDDNA
-261 YISKLRNYMIDKIKS
+261 YISKLRDYMIDKIKS
-276 EIPYSYINGSL
+276 EIPYAYVNGSL
-287 SDRLPN
+287 TDRLPN

-352 ISKSTTYEDADYVI
+352 ISRAATYEEADYVI
-366 DRLKV
+366 GRLKI
-371 YVDKLRQMSPEY
+371 YVDRLRQMSPEY
-383 LRNGAIGA
+383 QRNIKA
-391 RHGKLE
+391 